1 MRKRDGVAV
10 DKQRASLC
18 RVFACLRVRTGSFNR
33 TAVCIVDVNNRTA
46 VCIVDVNNY
55 DAVNT
60 SQPLT
65 LRCAHQVVRRARTNT
80 LTDFIFNADVR
91 ACAVDVVC
99 EWCEEGCVPVGL
111 VMTHPSYFAIFVWG

>member
-18 RVFACLRVRTGSFNR
+18 RVFACLRVRTGSF
-33 TAVCIVDVNNRTA
+33 NRTA

-99 EWCEEGCVPVGL
+99 EWCEEGCVPVGV